1 MVDEVTIRKRLVE
14 LRKNVGVL
22 RRLRSLKFEEFS
34 SSAEKIWSCEHGLQ
48 ISIQIILDI
57 GNQLLAER
65 EENDIS
71 DYADVIAGLGAAGIL
86 PKDFSQKIK
95 QMAGFRNILV
105 HEYTEIDLK
114 EVYRVLQENLS
125 DFETFGKCIEAYLA
139 ADKS

>member
-1 MVDEVTIRKRLVE
+1 MKWPSKDDSWSCAETL
-14 LRKNVGVL
+14 GVL
-22 RRLRSLKFEEFS
+22 RRPGSLKFDEFS